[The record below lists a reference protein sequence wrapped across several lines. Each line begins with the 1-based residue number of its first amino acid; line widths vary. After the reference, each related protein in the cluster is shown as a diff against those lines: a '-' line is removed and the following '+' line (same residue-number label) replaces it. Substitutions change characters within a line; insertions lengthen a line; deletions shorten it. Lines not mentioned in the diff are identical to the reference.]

1 MDGTVRVENVLNDMV
16 KTALRFSMFSFPGLH
31 RIPVLLF
38 GRRQPFTYAM
48 PVEHGFEVALADD
61 ARLFLTT
68 FAGGL
73 LFMTVY
79 LA

>member
-1 MDGTVRVENVLNDMV
+1 
-16 KTALRFSMFSFPGLH
+16 MFSFPGLQ

-38 GRRQPFTYAM
+38 GRRQPFTYDLLA
-48 PVEHGFEVALADD
+48 EQGFGQSLVDD

-68 FAGGL
+68 FVGGL

>member
-1 MDGTVRVENVLNDMV
+1 MV
-16 KTALRFSMFSFPGLH
+16 KTALRFVMFAPHGLQQ
-31 RIPVLLF
+31 RIPPRQF
-38 GRRQPFTYAM
+38 GRRQPFTFAL
-48 PVEHGFEVALADD
+48 PLPAHHLSLADD

-68 FAGGL
+68 FVGGL